1 MAGGLHRPVMGVA
14 LMCIA
19 MVFLT
24 GNDAMVKW
32 LRSDYPVGQIIFIRS
47 GVALVLMVML
57 AAASGRL
64 ARLRIRSWRQQVLRG
79 LFSISG
85 AFLFATA
92 LGLLPLADAIALT
105 FAGPLFV
112 GALAAPVLGEKV
124 GWRRWSAILIGF
136 IGILVI
142 IRPGGTAWQWALL
155 LPLAVAATDG
165 ARDLLTRHMALTED
179 SLSTMIFTFACLMA
193 AALCTLPFGWQPVP
207 STAYLSFIGSGVFF
221 AAAHFLMLEALRQAE
236 AGLVVPYKYSSVVW
250 AMLAGILVW
259 GDWPDRWVLTGSA
272 IIVASGLYVFH
283 REGLKPNRST
293 ERPHRAA
300 ER

>member
-1 MAGGLHRPVMGVA
+1 ML
-14 LMCIA
+14 L
-19 MVFLT
+19 
-24 GNDAMVKW
+24 
-32 LRSDYPVGQIIFIRS
+32 
-47 GVALVLMVML
+47 L
-57 AAASGRL
+57 AAATGRL
-64 ARLRIRSWRQQVLRG
+64 ARLWIRSWRQQLLRG

-112 GALAAPVLGEKV
+112 GALAAPVLGENV

-136 IGILVI
+136 LGILVI
-142 IRPGGTAWQWALL
+142 LRPGGATWQWALL

-165 ARDLLTRHMALTED
+165 ARDLLTRHMAMTED

-207 STAYLSFIGSGVFF
+207 AATYLSFVGSGVFF

-236 AGLVVPYKYSSVVW
+236 AGLVVPYKYTSVVW
-250 AMLAGILVW
+250 AMLAGILIW
-259 GDWPDRWVLTGSA
+259 GDWPDSWVLAGSA

-283 REGLKPNRST
+283 RERLKPDRKSGK
-293 ERPHRAA
+293 PGHGDGA
-300 ER
+300 